1 MVRNHKIIM
10 TNYKDNEV
18 IEFQKKRYHLDKKKH
33 SNGRR
38 GACIC
43 DNNSLRFN

>member
-18 IEFQKKRYHLDKKKH
+18 IEFQKKRYHLDKK
-33 SNGRR
+33 SIQTEGEGPVFATR
-38 GACIC
+38 I
-43 DNNSLRFN
+43 L